1 MLQNLSLMLDL
12 LAAAVTVAYL
22 GKLVLEAFLGAT
34 RQQG

>member
-22 GKLVLEAFLGAT
+22 GKLVLEAFLGQAEE
-34 RQQG
+34 QG